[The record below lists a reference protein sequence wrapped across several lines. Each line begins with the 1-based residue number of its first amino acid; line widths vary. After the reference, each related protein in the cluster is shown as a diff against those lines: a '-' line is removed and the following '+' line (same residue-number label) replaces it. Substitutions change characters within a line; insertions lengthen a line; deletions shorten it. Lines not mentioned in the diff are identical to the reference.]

1 MAAMGWKV
9 LIADESHTLR
19 TTKRPPD
26 ALHTEALAS
35 TARRATRAVFL
46 SGTPSLNRPFDLFR
60 QASLAEQANLDYG
73 IASWCRLSKM
83 SSSGSMSKHLIL

>member
-26 ALHTEALAS
+26 ALHTEALAA

-60 QASLAEQANLDYG
+60 QASSFGEVY
-73 IASWCRLSKM
+73 R
-83 SSSGSMSKHLIL
+83 H